1 MNKKETAKIVKLMNA
16 YFRNTGTATVAT
28 LIDAWHEALKDEDF
42 HRTQKAVVRF
52 AKNDRRDYPT
62 WPAVGQI
69 IAAIAEEKKAEDRP
83 INLAFN
89 AIFEGR
95 DYEELPQEVRDRL
108 APEKYQALQ
117 KLDPD
122 ILVQRS
128 REVRARL
135 KIEMRG
141 ANS

>member
-1 MNKKETAKIVKLMNA
+1 MNKKETAEIVKLMNA
-16 YFRNTGTATVAT
+16 YFRNTGSATVAT

-42 HRTQKAVVRF
+42 HRTRKAVVRF

-83 INLAFN
+83 ANLAYN

-108 APEKYQALQ
+108 APEIYMAIQR
-117 KLDPD
+117 LDPD
-122 ILVQRS
+122 TQVQRS
-128 REVRARL
+128 REILARL
-135 KIEMRG
+135 KVEMRREQ
-141 ANS
+141 